1 MTKGIVLILGVA
13 LITAFAF
20 NHLSSK
26 GIALVGDWDT
36 KKGAISAKSKG
47 DVVVHEREIGDI
59 QTVKLHYDRG
69 DVVFVDARS
78 IEAFA
83 AGHIPG
89 AVSMPAGKA
98 IGMLETFLEKHP
110 FETHIVTY
118 CSGRECDD
126 SHRLAE
132 LLTDFGYKTVQVFVD
147 GLPAWEEKGYPVE

>member
-1 MTKGIVLILGVA
+1 MIKGIVIIFCVA
-13 LITAFAF
+13 LITAFTV
-20 NHLSSK
+20 NHLSSG
-26 GIALVGDWDT
+26 GIALFGAWDT
-36 KKGAISAKSKG
+36 KKGVISARSKG
-47 DVVVHEREIGDI
+47 DVVVHEREIDDI
-59 QTVKLHYDRG
+59 QTVKMYYDRG

-78 IEAFA
+78 MEAFT

-89 AVSMPAGKA
+89 AASMPAGQA
-98 IGMLETFLEKHP
+98 IGMLEAFLEKHP

-147 GLPAWEEKGYPVE
+147 GLPGWEEKGYPVE